1 MWVTSLLGWIEAH
14 PGLASWVQAVGA
26 IAALG
31 IAIWLPNSHRISD
44 RAEAQRK
51 EKALLRVFLVD
62 CEYVITITQGDSATV
77 EVRKRLIRELIARV
91 RGVIETDTNADRA
104 ADCLRLRYE
113 LEGVLYDLEQYEIG
127 TQAYVD
133 LTDGV
138 LQKIFKIQDTHCPD
152 VQT

>member
-31 IAIWLPNSHRISD
+31 IAIWLPNSQRISD

-51 EKALLRVFLVD
+51 ERALLRVFLVD
-62 CEYVITITQGDSATV
+62 CEYVITITQFDSATL
-77 EVRKRLIRELIARV
+77 EVRKRLIGELIARV
-91 RGVIETDTNADRA
+91 RVVIETDTNADRA

-113 LEGVLYDLEQYEIG
+113 LEGILYDLEQYEIA

-133 LTDGV
+133 LTDAA
-138 LQKIFKIQDTHCPD
+138 LQKIFKIQATHCPD
-152 VQT
+152 VEM